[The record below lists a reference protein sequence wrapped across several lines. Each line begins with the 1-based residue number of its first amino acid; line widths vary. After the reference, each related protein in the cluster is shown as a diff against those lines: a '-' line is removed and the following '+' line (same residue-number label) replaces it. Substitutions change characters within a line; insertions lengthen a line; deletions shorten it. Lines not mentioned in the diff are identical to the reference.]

1 MTLNRTEK
9 LKRAIATLMA
19 FSMLLSCGC
28 SLPGTNL
35 SQGEIP
41 ESTEGKDLT
50 MTASADNVFSL
61 NMNTKYS
68 FNPLIATNHSNQL
81 VCSLVYENMIE
92 LDNNFNVIDPAESHS
107 LITEWE
113 YNDAAT
119 MWTFTIDT
127 SHTFPDGS
135 HVTSTDLRYSLDRA
149 VSSDRFAGRFSTYQ
163 GASQEGEDKLTV
175 MIGVGDTQF
184 IKLLNIPVIKSG
196 SYEEKFPYGTGPY
209 YYEFEDIPEEVD
221 EEGKVVRKASQY
233 PLALHAREDF
243 EGYENLPVK
252 TVYLKEYTE
261 AEDIINA
268 FEDSLIDVVVNDPS
282 SYTNLGY
289 ATTNE
294 IHGFSTTNMHFVS
307 FNEESALGMQSGFRY
322 AMQYAFDRAYLEE
335 VLNGYAVES
344 PIPMYPT
351 CTDYPTD
358 LADALD
364 FNLERCKVILENNGI
379 RDYDEDGMLEIMNG
393 SGDDLTI
400 NFILCSDSSAKA
412 GVVNRFKEDMLKIG
426 IIVNVQELTWKEYYN
441 ALTQYEDLTKEQKED
456 EDFKEIEFDMY
467 YAEVKLRNNF
477 DITQLLQE
485 RTDNNK
491 ASCVNYSRSMGNG
504 YETYLYNY
512 LASGDASR
520 KNNYRALA
528 EYVLTNAAQMV
539 VIGFEKQQIITH
551 RQAIRGIN
559 ANMGNPLYDFRN
571 WTISF
576 NEPEETEK

>member
-1 MTLNRTEK
+1 MTLNGTEK
-9 LKRAIATLMA
+9 LKRMAAMLMA
-19 FSMLLSCGC
+19 ASMLFSCGC
-28 SLPGTNL
+28 TLPGTNL

-127 SHTFPDGS
+127 THTFPDGS
-135 HVTSTDLRYSLDRA
+135 SVTSTDLRYSLDRA
-149 VSSDRFAGRFSTYQ
+149 VNSDRFAGRFSTYQ
-163 GASQEGEDKLTV
+163 GASQQGDDKLTV

-209 YYEFEDIPEEVD
+209 YYEFEEIPEEVD
-221 EEGKVVRKASQY
+221 EEGNVIRKAAQY
-233 PLALHAREDF
+233 PVALHAREDF
-243 EGYENLPVK
+243 EGYENLPVE

-268 FEDSLIDVVVNDPS
+268 FEDSLIDAVVNDPS

-294 IHGFSTTNMHFVS
+294 IHGYATTNMHFVS

-322 AMQYAFDRAYLEE
+322 AMQYAFDRAYIEE
-335 VLNGYAVES
+335 VLNGYAVRS

-351 CTDYPTD
+351 CTDYPED
-358 LADALD
+358 LADALA
-364 FNLERCKVILENNGI
+364 FNLDKCKVILENNGI

-393 SGDDLTI
+393 TSDDLTI
-400 NFILCSDSSAKA
+400 KFILCSDSSAKA

-426 IIVNVQELTWKEYYN
+426 IIVNVQELTWTDYYN
-441 ALTQYEDLTKEQKED
+441 ALTQYENLTKEQKED

-491 ASCVNYSRSMGNG
+491 GSCVNYSRSMGNG

-520 KNNYRALA
+520 KNNYRSLC

-576 NEPEETEK
+576 NKPEETDK